1 MRSCAFAV
9 ARLEVVPALYTYSHV
24 FFAAVHV
31 HGRATPD
38 ARERIPTVPHAR
50 TTPHAL
56 ERVPTTI
63 VLPEFELRWRSF
75 GLLLTETHSQPQ
87 EPDP

>member
-9 ARLEVVPALYTYSHV
+9 ARLEAVPALYTYSHL
-24 FFAAVHV
+24 FFAAVPF

-38 ARERIPTVPHAR
+38 ARERIP